1 MQETKANGV
10 GGCMHAWRHQRGVCK
25 HVWLRHHS
33 WLVRSF
39 AACTLVRPRGVFSL
53 RAENGRTEW
62 LERLGMNYIAANVA
76 VTAC

>member
-10 GGCMHAWRHQRGVCK
+10 GGCMHGATNGGVCK
-25 HVWLRHHS
+25 HVWLRHRA
-33 WLVRSF
+33 WLVHSF
-39 AACTLVRPRGVFSL
+39 AACTFVRLRGVFSL